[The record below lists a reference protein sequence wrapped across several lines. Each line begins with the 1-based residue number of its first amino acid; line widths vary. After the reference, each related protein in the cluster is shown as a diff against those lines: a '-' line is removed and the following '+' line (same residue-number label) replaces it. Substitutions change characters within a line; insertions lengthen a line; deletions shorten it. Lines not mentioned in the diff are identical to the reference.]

1 MSKSAKIRE
10 ALQEYGREFDWV
22 RTMDKLDEIY
32 KPDQEKMPKIDE
44 GKISELLRP
53 LLRMHHVTRDHKT
66 KYHYALCCYLA
77 KEIAEGDI
85 IK

>member
-1 MSKSAKIRE
+1 MSRDKKVRE
-10 ALQEYGREFDWV
+10 VLRQVCMWNYSKVDEAVKELNAL
-22 RTMDKLDEIY
+22 Y

-53 LLRMHHVTRDHKT
+53 LLRIHHVTRDHKT

-77 KEIAEGDI
+77 KAIVKEL
-85 IK
+85 